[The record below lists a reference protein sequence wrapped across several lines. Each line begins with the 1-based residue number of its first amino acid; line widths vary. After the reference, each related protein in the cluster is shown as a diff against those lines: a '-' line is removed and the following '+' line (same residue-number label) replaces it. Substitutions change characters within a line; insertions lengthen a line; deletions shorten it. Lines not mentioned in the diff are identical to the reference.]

1 MIDILLF
8 MWVYGVFLKICC
20 TACFYGCERGKI
32 CDFWGKKRC
41 FRAFLGEIW
50 RKIGIFVCK
59 SENEVA
65 ILSCFVAVEISEK
78 VRRRYGYP
86 MMKVSIS

>member
-1 MIDILLF
+1 M
-8 MWVYGVFLKICC
+8 GRFLKYVVQHV
-20 TACFYGCERGKI
+20 FMGVRGAKYAI
-32 CDFWGKKRC
+32 FGVKKDVLEH
-41 FRAFLGEIW
+41 FLGEIW

-65 ILSCFVAVEISEK
+65 ILSCFVAVEITEK

>member
-1 MIDILLF
+1 MRSLF
-8 MWVYGVFLKICC
+8 FAVMRIAQWEDVL
-20 TACFYGCERGKI
+20 EH
-32 CDFWGKKRC
+32 
-41 FRAFLGEIW
+41 FLGEIW

-65 ILSCFVAVEISEK
+65 ILSCFVAVEITEN